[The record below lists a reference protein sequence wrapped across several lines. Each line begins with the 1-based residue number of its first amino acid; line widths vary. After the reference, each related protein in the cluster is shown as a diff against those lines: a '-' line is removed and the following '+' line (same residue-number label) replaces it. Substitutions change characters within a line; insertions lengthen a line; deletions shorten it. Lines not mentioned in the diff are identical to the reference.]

1 MPLPSTDTIFA
12 CATGPG
18 RAAIAV
24 VRISGPKAIDALRAL
39 GGQLGEPR
47 RLMRVNLRFING
59 KQIIDSGLSV
69 SFPGPNSYSGE
80 DMVELHLHGG
90 RAVIAGILGE
100 LARIPGLRPAEP
112 GEFTRRA
119 FDNGKMDLTEA
130 EAVAD
135 LIAADTAAQQRQAL
149 RQLSG
154 EFGRLC
160 ENWRAQLLRM
170 LAHLEAFIDFP
181 DEDLPKEIENEVKHA
196 VDSLEAEIAGFLAD
210 NRRGERL
217 RNGFHIAIIGPPNA
231 GKSSLLNALARR
243 DVAITAETAGTT
255 RDVVEVQL
263 DLEGFPV
270 TIADTAGL
278 REAADA
284 VEAEGV
290 RRALAR
296 AMEADLKLLVV
307 DATSPG
313 GLSPLSFSP
322 ALVID
327 ANTIVVLN
335 KVDLLSRQE
344 QPFDMESVAA
354 PIQRLSVKTG
364 EGLAELLERLT
375 AEIAARMP
383 SEDGP
388 LITRARHRAALE
400 ECLAALRRYDS
411 DKLPEL
417 AAEDLRLAARA
428 LGRITGRVDVE
439 DVLDLIFREFCI
451 GK

>member
-1 MPLPSTDTIFA
+1 MPTEPTDTIFA
-12 CATGPG
+12 CATGLGPS
-18 RAAIAV
+18 AIAI
-24 VRISGPKAIDALRAL
+24 VRISGPKALDALRAL
-39 GGQLGEPR
+39 GGKVGTPR
-47 RLMRVNLRFING
+47 RLMTTELRSLDG
-59 KQIIDSGLSV
+59 KISLDAALSAH
-69 SFPGPNSYSGE
+69 FPGPHSYTGE
-80 DMVELHLHGG
+80 TIVELHLHGG
-90 RAVIAGILGE
+90 RSVLSGILAE
-100 LARIPGLRPAEP
+100 LSRIRGLRPAEA

-119 FDNGKMDLTEA
+119 FENGKIDLTEA
-130 EAVAD
+130 EAIGD
-135 LIAADTAAQQRQAL
+135 LIAADTSAQQRQAL

-160 ENWRAQLLRM
+160 ESWRARLLRA

-181 DEDLPKEIENEVKHA
+181 DEDLPAE
-196 VDSLEAEIAGFLAD
+196 LEGEIAAAVQQLAD
-210 NRRGERL
+210 EIQQHLQDDRRGERL

-263 DLEGFPV
+263 DLGGFPV
-270 TIADTAGL
+270 TVADTAGL

-284 VEAEGV
+284 IEAEGV

-296 AMEADLKLLVV
+296 AGEADLRLIVLDAADPNSWKGMPG
-307 DATSPG
+307 DATAC
-313 GLSPLSFSP
+313 L
-322 ALVID
+322 ID
-327 ANTIVVLN
+327 ANAIVVLN
-335 KVDLLSRQE
+335 KVDLVGRHLPTIGIE
-344 QPFDMESVAA
+344 MQPHN
-354 PIQRLSVKTG
+354 LSVRSG
-364 EGLAELLERLT
+364 EGFSELLQKLT

-383 SEDGP
+383 GEDAGP

-400 ECLAALRRYDS
+400 ECLVALRRHDI

-439 DVLDLIFREFCI
+439 DLLDLIFREFCI